1 MMAKLYIN
9 GLIGSKSNEELELAF
24 EYLNKA
30 ISLGNIA
37 AINTLMYQ
45 NGTYPVKK
53 NIKKAIGLFEQV
65 TNKDYPYAYNNLGLI
80 YEAKGNIQKSFKFF
94 TLSSSLGES
103 TEFLKYIS
111 IFTLADIR
119 NVILNVFINPILVV
133 LSICITIIFMI
144 LAMICCE
151 KKELV

>member
-1 MMAKLYIN
+1 MAKLYIN

-37 AINTLMYQ
+37 AINTLGLMYQ
-45 NGTYPVKK
+45 NGTYHVKK

-94 TLSSSLGES
+94 
-103 TEFLKYIS
+103 Y
-111 IFTLADIR
+111 
-119 NVILNVFINPILVV
+119 
-133 LSICITIIFMI
+133 IIFI
-144 LAMICCE
+144 SRRKYRISKIYINLYSSRYTKCNFKCIY
-151 KKELV
+151 

>member
-37 AINTLMYQ
+37 AINTLGLMYQ
-45 NGTYPVKK
+45 NGTYHVKK

-94 TLSSSLGES
+94 
-103 TEFLKYIS
+103 Y
-111 IFTLADIR
+111 
-119 NVILNVFINPILVV
+119 
-133 LSICITIIFMI
+133 IIFI
-144 LAMICCE
+144 SRRKYRISKIYINLYSSRYTKCNFKCIY
-151 KKELV
+151 